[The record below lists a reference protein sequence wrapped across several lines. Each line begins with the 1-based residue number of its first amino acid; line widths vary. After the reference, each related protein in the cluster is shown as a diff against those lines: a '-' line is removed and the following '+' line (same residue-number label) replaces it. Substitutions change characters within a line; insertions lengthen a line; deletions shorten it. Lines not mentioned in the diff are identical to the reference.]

1 MKETKSQKLSNLFK
15 PTKEVDID
23 DIDDEY
29 LLENKKQEEIKQ
41 PKKKRKTKEK
51 LPIRSGVDLE
61 IKGYEGKSV
70 PRSELFEER
79 EDLDIFDEQEMKEVK
94 RVQREIEEYKEYKE
108 SKQEEEDEDNE
119 QAIEDH
125 LKDINKPNFLEN
137 IQNERRKE
145 KQKAKSVYNQKVIFF
160 FSNYSGHLR

>member
-41 PKKKRKTKEK
+41 PKKKRKTKEN
-51 LPIRSGVDLE
+51 LPIRSGADLE

-70 PRSELFEER
+70 PRSELFEEK
-79 EDLDIFDEQEMKEVK
+79 EDLDIFDEEDLAEVK
-94 RVQREIEEYKEYKE
+94 RVQKEIEEYKEYKE
-108 SKQEEEDEDNE
+108 SKQEEEDEEDEDEDNE

-145 KQKAKSVYNQKVIFF
+145 KQKAKSVYNQKVILDFF
-160 FSNYSGHLR
+160 I